1 VQPLIPHSQIFKER
15 IVPNPTDP
23 ERGGDATMRS
33 GRLLQSAGNA
43 ANAKKSWSEW
53 FGAASN
59 NWLGSTLTGH
69 GADTASGAVSG
80 AVQEGIAAHLAAVAL
95 GTTLAGI
102 SGFWVVGAVGMVAM
116 EIVGKKLEDKAKEV
130 VPQALSAAKAAVDR
144 AYFGSGKPDIA
155 LNSNIKKDGKDQALE
170 DTMERLK
177 TNSALLQ
184 DLLNKIAGAAGKP
197 YFCDDAYHIAV
208 LAQKCATTKGEL
220 LFDIEVLGLFLN
232 QLKTDLNKIDPVV
245 INDKVKDLAKAIC
258 NVGDG
263 RHWDNSWGAATVKR
277 AFRCSRE
284 HCFGPK

>member
-1 VQPLIPHSQIFKER
+1 M
-15 IVPNPTDP
+15 PNPTDA
-23 ERGGDATMRS
+23 ERAGDAAARS
-33 GRLLQSAGNA
+33 GRLLQSAGST

-59 NWLGSTLTGH
+59 TWLGSTLIGH
-69 GADTASGAVSG
+69 GADTASGAASG
-80 AVQEGIAAHLAAVAL
+80 AAQEAIATKVAAMAL

-102 SGFWVVGAVGMVAM
+102 SGFWMVGAVGMVAM

-130 VPQALSAAKAAVDR
+130 VPRALSAAKAAVDR
-144 AYFGSGKPDIA
+144 AYFGSGKPDIE
-155 LNSNIKKDGKDQALE
+155 LNSNIKKDGKEQALE
-170 DTMERLK
+170 STMERIK

-197 YFCDDAYHIAV
+197 YYCDDAYHIAV
-208 LAQKCATTKGEL
+208 LAQKCATTKAEM
-220 LFDIEVLGLFLN
+220 LFDVEVLGLFLD

-258 NVGDG
+258 NAGDG
-263 RHWDNSWGAATVKR
+263 RHWDNSWGAATLKR